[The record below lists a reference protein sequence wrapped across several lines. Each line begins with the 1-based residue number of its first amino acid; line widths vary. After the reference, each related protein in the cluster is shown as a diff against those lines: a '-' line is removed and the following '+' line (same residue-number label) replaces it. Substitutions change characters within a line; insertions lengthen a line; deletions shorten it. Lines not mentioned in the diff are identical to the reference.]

1 MVVATS
7 QILSGSSGPCNWFW
21 GLEIRWVNQHRPPQ
35 DSLQWGSFLQ
45 YPDQNKMSGPPPC
58 HEGKH
63 DQKGQTSD
71 CHHFEVEAED
81 ISSRII
87 CRSFFDMSVSF
98 WMQCLMNFCFSFR
111 GISIT
116 SLSGV
121 FRIMLGSILDPVIY
135 QMTSG
140 CQGEGVP

>member
-45 YPDQNKMSGPPPC
+45 YPDQNKMSGPPVR
-58 HEGKH
+58 HEGK
-63 DQKGQTSD
+63 QYQEGQTSD
-71 CHHFEVEAED
+71 CHHFEVEAVD
-81 ISSRII
+81 ISSRIME
-87 CRSFFDMSVSF
+87 RSNLDMSVSF
-98 WMQCLMNFCFSFR
+98 WIQCLLNFCFSFG

-116 SLSGV
+116 SLSGDLSIIV
-121 FRIMLGSILDPVIY
+121 VSILDPVIY
-135 QMTSG
+135 QVTSG